1 MANEL
6 INTITCC
13 DCLVGMKEVPE
24 KSIDMILC
32 DLPFGQTQNKWDAI
46 IPLDKLWSEY
56 QRITKP
62 GAATVLFGQG
72 MFTAELMASQKKIW
86 RYNYI
91 WDKGSST
98 GFLNA
103 NKMPLREHEDII
115 VFYEELPVYNPQFR
129 TGPKTHSRGSL
140 KKDTTTPNY
149 GEHNLVQTNASLGH
163 AKHPTSILRFN
174 KVPPSDVIHPTQK
187 PVPLCEY
194 LIKTY
199 TNEGNIVLDNCMG
212 SGTTAEACIRIGRQF
227 IGFEK
232 EPIYFEKAQLR
243 IASIQNQS
251 KIEEWF

>member
-1 MANEL
+1 
-6 INTITCC
+6 
-13 DCLVGMKEVPE
+13 MKEIPG

-32 DLPFGQTQNKWDAI
+32 DLPFGQTQNKWDTV
-46 IPLDKLWSEY
+46 IPLDKLWCEY
-56 QRITKP
+56 KRITKP
-62 GAATVLFGQG
+62 SAAIVLFGQG
-72 MFTAELMASQKKIW
+72 MFTAELMMAQKEMW

-103 NKMPLREHEDII
+103 NKMPLREHEDIL
-115 VFYEELPVYNPQFR
+115 VFYEELPAYNPQFR
-129 TGPKTHSRGSL
+129 TGPKTHCRGSL

-149 GEHNLVQTNASLGH
+149 GEHNLVQTNTSLGH

-187 PVPLCEY
+187 PTTLCEY

-199 TNEGNIVLDNCMG
+199 TNKGDIVLDNCIG
-212 SGTTAEACIRIGRQF
+212 SGTTAEACIRTGRQF

-232 EPIYFEKAQLR
+232 EQMYFVKAQER
-243 IASIQNQS
+243 IKKAQEQG
-251 KIEEWF
+251 KLEEWF